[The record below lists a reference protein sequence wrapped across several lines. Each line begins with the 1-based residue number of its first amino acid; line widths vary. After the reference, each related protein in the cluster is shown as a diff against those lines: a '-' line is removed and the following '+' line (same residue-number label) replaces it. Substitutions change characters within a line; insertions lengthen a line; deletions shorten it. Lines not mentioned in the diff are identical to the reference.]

1 MPILKKTLVVSLTAL
16 TLVSGCQWQNRS
28 GTQKAELAALGS
40 PQNASELVQAVQRA
54 EADGKRIKMTGSA
67 VSFSDVAIT
76 GNQQYLLDSK
86 KLNKPLFLDW
96 GQMKDSP
103 NKHLYARVHSGIKIA
118 DLNTHLES
126 RGLSIPNA
134 GGWDGQ
140 TLVGVMMTA
149 THGSG
154 LNYGPMAD
162 FVESLQ
168 VVVEGGKVLQV
179 EPTNGITDPAK
190 FKPYLSENQNIPV
203 TLIQDDDTFHAMRVS
218 LGSMGIVYSAT
229 LKATDFFWIKERR
242 EVKTWAEVK
251 KPGGFLDLV
260 TSGRADELRH
270 PDHPEWGAPEFY
282 EFQYNPYATEKNPNH
297 NVLLTMRWKIDP
309 TLPENQPLKAPLT
322 RGQFGNETSSF
333 LTTVIEKIIA
343 AIVEGHPEIIP
354 GFTDNILNLQSEKDR
369 VYQNKAYKVFNIGV
383 VNNTEALGIELA
395 ADIKDTQKIV
405 EKTFELVDRYLT
417 EQKRVI
423 TVPVAV
429 RFVKKSNDFIAMQN
443 RVDDQNNPV
452 DSVMFE
458 FINLQDISYS
468 EEILIDIQQELAK
481 LGARPHWGLTLVND
495 PMVQGEQHAIDDYG
509 QNWFKWKR
517 KLNQYNAKGTF
528 DGRFTDRLGISK

>member
-1 MPILKKTLVVSLTAL
+1 MSIMKKNLVVGLAAV
-16 TLVSGCQWQNRS
+16 TLLSACQWQNRS
-28 GTQKAELAALGS
+28 GTEKAELAALMS
-40 PQNASELVQAVQRA
+40 PKNIGDIVYAVNSA
-54 EADGKRIKMTGSA
+54 EKDKKRLKMTGSA

-86 KLNKPLFLDW
+86 ALNQPLFLDW
-96 GQMKDSP
+96 GQMKDLP
-103 NKHLYARVHSGIKIA
+103 NKHQFARVHSGIKVR

-140 TLVGVMMTA
+140 TIVGVMMTA

-162 FVESLQ
+162 FVKSMQ
-168 VVVEGGKVLQV
+168 VVVDGGKVIQV

-190 FKPYLSENQNIPV
+190 FKPYLEEDNTVPV
-203 TLIQDDDTFHAMRVS
+203 QLIQDDDTFHAMRVS
-218 LGSMGIVYSAT
+218 LGSMGIVYSVT
-229 LKATDFFWIKERR
+229 LEATDFFWIKERR
-242 EVKTWAEVK
+242 EVKTWAEIK
-251 KPGGFLDLV
+251 APGGFLDLV

-297 NVLLTMRWKIDP
+297 NVLLTMRWKVDP
-309 TLPENQPLKAPLT
+309 TLPENQPLKAPIT
-322 RGQFGNETSSF
+322 RGQFGNEFSSF
-333 LTTVIEKIIA
+333 LTTQIEGIIA

-354 GFTDNILNLQSEKDR
+354 GFTDNILNLQSEGDR
-369 VYQNKAYKVFNIGV
+369 TYQNKAYKVFNIGV
-383 VNNTEALGIELA
+383 VNETEVLGIELG

-429 RFVKKSNDFIAMQN
+429 RFVKKSNDLIAMQN
-443 RVDDQNNPV
+443 RTDAQGNAV

-458 FINLQDISYS
+458 FINLQKISYS
-468 EEILIDIQQELAK
+468 EDILIDIQQELAK
-481 LGARPHWGLTLVND
+481 MGARPHWGLTLVKD
-495 PMVQGEQHAIDDYG
+495 PMVQGEQHAIEDYG
-509 QNWFKWKR
+509 QNWFKWKN
-517 KLNQYNAKGTF
+517 LMNQYNSKGTF
-528 DGRFTDRLGISK
+528 DGRFTDRLQISK